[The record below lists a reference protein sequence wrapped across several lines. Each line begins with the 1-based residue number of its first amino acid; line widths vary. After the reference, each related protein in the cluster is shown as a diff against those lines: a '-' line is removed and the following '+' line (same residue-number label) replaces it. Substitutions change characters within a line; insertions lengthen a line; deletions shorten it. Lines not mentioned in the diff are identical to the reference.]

1 MALYLGSN
9 EVNVFSGNT
18 SIPSGYI
25 RPSGTYNINSNGE
38 YDITNYANVEVDVA
52 ATIEPTIESLTIT
65 PTETQQIF
73 NGVVDGYKPV
83 TVDAVSST
91 YVGSQIERRDATDL
105 TVNSGTIIV
114 PAGYYD
120 EQVSKTVANGSL
132 GTPVATKGTVS
143 NHSISITPSVTN
155 TTGYVTGGTKTG
167 TSVSVSAS
175 ELVSGNLAITSNGT
189 GINVA
194 NYSTVSVDVVSNPNI
209 ETLSQTINSNVTSIS
224 YTVKGQ
230 PKAFFLQ
237 LGNVLGTVYSVVLCI
252 SYNGTTTTGL
262 FNPSSTTCYYNTA
275 IFSFTYSG
283 TTLTINVGKFGSDQ
297 IYFYGRY
304 GGTYILTYVY

>member
-25 RPSGTYNINSNGE
+25 HPSGTYNINSNGE
-38 YDITNYANVEVDVA
+38 YDITNYANVDVNVA

-83 TVDAVSST
+83 TVNAISST

-105 TVNSGTIIV
+105 TVNGGTIIV
-114 PAGYYD
+114 PVGYYD

-143 NHSISITPSVTN
+143 NHSISITPSVIN

-194 NYSTVSVDVVSNPNI
+194 NYSTVSVDVASNPII
-209 ETLSQTINSNVTSIS
+209 ETLTKTNSSDVTSLS
-224 YTVKGQ
+224 FTVQGE
-230 PKAFFLQ
+230 PKVFFLKAYFLQ
-237 LGNVLGTVYSVVLCI
+237 NYYI
-252 SYNGTTTTGL
+252 SIIRYNGTNIHNW
-262 FNPSSTTCYYNTA
+262 FYYNSSLYQNTSVS
-275 IFSFTYSG
+275 SFTYNNKI
-283 TTLTINVGKFGSDQ
+283 LTINANVFSGTQFKFKSNTE
-297 IYFYGRY
+297 YE
-304 GGTYILTYVY
+304 LTYVC

>member
-1 MALYLGSN
+1 MAVYLGNN

-52 ATIEPTIESLTIT
+52 ATIEPTIEPTIESLTIT

-73 NGVVDGYKPV
+73 NGTVDGYKPV
-83 TVDAVSST
+83 TVNAISST
-91 YVGSQIERRDATDL
+91 YIGSQIERRDATDL
-105 TVNSGTIIV
+105 TVSGGTIIV
-114 PAGYYD
+114 PVGYYD
-120 EQVSKTVANGSL
+120 EQVSKAVANGSL

-143 NHSISITPSVTN
+143 NHSISVTPSVTN

-209 ETLSQTINSNVTSIS
+209 ETLTQTPSSNVASLSFTVQGKPKVFFLKAYISQNYYISMIRYNGTNILNWFYYNSSLYQNTSIS
-224 YTVKGQ
+224 
-230 PKAFFLQ
+230 
-237 LGNVLGTVYSVVLCI
+237 
-252 SYNGTTTTGL
+252 
-262 FNPSSTTCYYNTA
+262 
-275 IFSFTYSG
+275 SFTYNNNI
-283 TTLTINVGKFGSDQ
+283 LTINANTFSGTQFKFRSG
-297 IYFYGRY
+297 YEYE
-304 GGTYILTYVY
+304 LTYVY